1 MSVAQ
6 FYGKD
11 GEKYG
16 EPPAVCSDPGLWY
29 QEQRSLETINRVP
42 SMAIKPSER
51 YAECYMALMGWT
63 PATTRF
69 VELEKDGV
77 TCPQCEGHGAY
88 NLRRSALW
96 GYMSVMC
103 WMCGGYRKVKP

>member
-11 GEKYG
+11 GERYG
-16 EPPAVCSDPGLWY
+16 EPPVGADPGLWY

-51 YAECYMALMGWT
+51 YIDCYSALHGWV
-63 PATTRF
+63 PSTTRF
-69 VELEKDGV
+69 IELEQDGV
-77 TCPQCEGHGAY
+77 PCTNCEGHGAY

-96 GYMSVMC
+96 GFMSVMC
-103 WMCGGYRKVKP
+103 CMCGGYKKVKP